1 MGTNIPMRFGVRD
14 MFIRAANLNLLNLIF
29 VKDFLSIKLLRVST
43 LLIIIYRI
51 ILRALLFIQDMIF
64 LMNLKLPLLFQILK
78 SGIRQSELPSWVN
91 MIVL

>member
-1 MGTNIPMRFGVRD
+1 M
-14 MFIRAANLNLLNLIF
+14 
-29 VKDFLSIKLLRVST
+29 SIKLLRVST

-51 ILRALLFIQDMIF
+51 ILRALLFIQDIIF
-64 LMNLKLPLLFQILK
+64 LMNLKLPLLFQMLK